1 MTLFH
6 FNIENCS
13 QCFSDAETF
22 LHQQVKTVFAELC
35 YMPVWLVS
43 HQVSCDELLLL
54 CGQAVV
60 QWHLT
65 PADAQQRE
73 ENAQVNDRADAVHGA
88 ECASQSWGFKVQKNS
103 LILSASAKPALKV
116 FLGSCALA
124 AACYSFRLLGNL
136 LYLYD
141 VPATWCIHATTSPH
155 TFFFFFWK
163 RSCESVWM
171 KHDITLIMTYD
182 PFWAP
187 QRTFQFLKVQF
198 FFLLIYIFQ

>member
-116 FLGSCALA
+116 FLCSCALA

-141 VPATWCIHATTSPH
+141 VPATWCIHATSPH
-155 TFFFFFWK
+155 TCFFFVVFFWK
-163 RSCESVWM
+163 KKLWVSLNETRHYFNHDLRFILGSPKNLSV
-171 KHDITLIMTYD
+171 
-182 PFWAP
+182 
-187 QRTFQFLKVQF
+187 LKSTI
-198 FFLLIYIFQ
+198 FLLVNFK